1 MKKKLTAVA
10 LVVCMLA
17 IMLVGATMAYF
28 TDKTEDVENTFT
40 VGNIQ
45 IELKEDFV
53 DDSQLMPG
61 MDVNKDAWIKNTGSN
76 AAWVWAEVLIPAA
89 LDDNDDNSPAAPGL
103 GNSLHFNYQGMYA
116 KEYAQN
122 TDANGKYYNE
132 DLSKLWIMQYNDKD
146 VSYGFVGTEEIDGVA
161 YNKFVKLYTEQ
172 LAAGAET
179 SCFIDK
185 VYMDKAVDQCADEN
199 CTNEECLV
207 LADGKTH
214 YDGEWNI
221 IVRAFAMQA
230 EGVASVEAAWAE
242 YNGK

>member
-10 LVVCMLA
+10 LIVCMIA

-40 VGNIQ
+40 VGSVQ

-53 DDSQLMPG
+53 QASQLMPG
-61 MDVNKDAWIKNTGSN
+61 MDVNKDAWIENVGTN
-76 AAWVWAEVLIPAA
+76 DAWVWAEVLIPAA
-89 LDDNDDNSPAAPGL
+89 LDDKDDHSPSAPGL

-122 TDANGKYYNE
+122 TNADGKFYNE
-132 DLSKLWIMQYNDKD
+132 KMDQLWIMQYNDKG
-146 VSYGFVGTEEIDGVA
+146 VRYSFVGTEKIGDVV
-161 YNKFVKLYTEQ
+161 YNKFVKLYSEK
-172 LAAGAET
+172 LAPKAKT
-179 SCFIDK
+179 SNFMDK
-185 VYMDKAVDQCADEN
+185 VYMDKAVDQCAEHEN
-199 CTNEECLV
+199 CLI
-207 LADGKTH
+207 LADGQTH
-214 YDGEWNI
+214 YTGEWNI